1 MAWYAETRSY
11 FYHSVENTLTKCW
24 IGRKWSPSLFC
35 HCSLRNLFEND
46 ILLITENANLCISK
60 CSIYIEQPRKIK
72 TSFFFHGRNE
82 KLWNCISV
90 YIFIQIKESEI
101 PLPEVKMPWWVTE
114 INRAWNRSR
123 GMKPFTAVSWLI
135 HYSRLILP
143 VHINGL
149 ALTIFISE
157 IVFRVKKNN
166 VVYDRFNCSHQLYT
180 ILLLSNCRLDTCF

>member
-1 MAWYAETRSY
+1 MVCRDEVLFLSFSGKHFDKMLNWEKVIAFFVLSLFFEELIWKW
-11 FYHSVENTLTKCW
+11 HSPYY
-24 IGRKWSPSLFC
+24 RKW
-35 HCSLRNLFEND
+35 
-46 ILLITENANLCISK
+46 NLCISK

-101 PLPEVKMPWWVTE
+101 PLPEVKMHWWVTE